1 MQISIP
7 FRTLDYART
16 WGYNQ
21 VFEEIMFLIFNKEDN
36 EYRFVNESK
45 LFYLQQCFVLDMDII
60 ETWE

>member
-1 MQISIP
+1 MQISMP
-7 FRTLDYART
+7 FRTLDYARV
-16 WGYNQ
+16 WAYNQ
-21 VFEEIMFLIFNKEDN
+21 TFEEIMFLIYNKEDN